1 MIAFAQAGSPRPVSR
16 ARVAWLASIVFCGL
30 LPAITVVTLFVS
42 TIQDDS
48 AAFDFRPLYHGAEDI
63 LGGESPYPLEDA
75 LLTATGGPYVY
86 PPLPA
91 LLSVPLTLVSVD
103 LAGLVVMTGLVL
115 VAMAIPFVL
124 GVRDWRCYG
133 IVLLWPPTISA
144 IQTGNVTLW
153 LALACALAW
162 RFRDRALVSSASVGV
177 TLAVKFFLWPLL
189 VWFVATRR
197 VANAVVAAA
206 VGAGLLLASWAVIG
220 FDGLRGYPDLLRRLE
235 NGVGDDAYTVTNLAH
250 DLGAPYGLAHALWL
264 ALGVSLLAACI
275 VLGRRGDERS
285 AFIVALAAGLALT
298 PLVWLHYFALLVVAI
313 AIVRPTLGLVWFI
326 PLTMVVATGGGD
338 PTPLQTTVTLAA
350 CGLTIGLALRES
362 RRRFSF
368 E

>member
-1 MIAFAQAGSPRPVSR
+1 MIASVHAGSPRRVSR
-16 ARVAWLASIVFCGL
+16 ARVASFASIVFCGL
-30 LPAITVVTLFVS
+30 LPAVTVVTLFAS

-48 AAFDFRPLYHGAEDI
+48 VAFDFRPLYHGAEDI
-63 LGGESPYPLEDA
+63 LAGESPYPLEDA

-91 LLSVPLTLVSVD
+91 LLSVPLTPLSVD
-103 LAGLVVMTGLVL
+103 VAGLVVMTTLLL
-115 VAMAIPFVL
+115 VALAILFVL

-133 IVLLWPPTISA
+133 VMLLWPPVISA

-162 RFRDRALVSSASVGV
+162 RFRDRLLVSSASVGV

-197 VANAVVAAA
+197 MANAVVAVA

-220 FDGLRGYPDLLRRLE
+220 FDGLRGYPELLRRLE
-235 NGVGDDAYTVTNLAH
+235 SGVGDDAYTVTNLAH
-250 DLGAPYGLAHALWL
+250 DLGAPWGLARTLWL
-264 ALGVSLLAACI
+264 ALGVALLAACI
-275 VLGRRGDERS
+275 VLARRGDERS
-285 AFIVALAAGLALT
+285 AFILALAAGLALT
-298 PLVWLHYFALLVVAI
+298 PLVWLHYFALLVVAV
-313 AIVRPTLGLVWFI
+313 AIVRPTLGVIWFV
-326 PLTMVVATGGGD
+326 PLAMVIATGGGD
-338 PTPLQTTVTLAA
+338 PTPFQTTVTLAT

-362 RRRFSF
+362 RRLLSY